1 MQAAALAVC
10 QYLAVESAH
19 PSSPLFEESSSSEAT
34 TPVTVQHVRPP
45 KQKKQKTSPIP
56 PLPIVL
62 QLMEMGFPRKNIEF
76 ALKSLSG
83 TTGSASGVPG
93 TVSHDTTLN
102 LWNTLERLCLQTWS
116 CPCRSLSGIFVMYC
130 CEIYFQVLR
139 LWWAGCWTIQTFT
152 SLSCQMPT
160 RCQMSTL
167 MRRCWRSWRS
177 LSQLSLWYVTLSFIP
192 AIKTLNNESAATKPA
207 TFFSWHDSYYPY
219 VCDISLQE
227 QWWLKARRL
236 RRDQISKA
244 TMIMLC
250 TWERTFR

>member
-93 TVSHDTTLN
+93 KVSLDTN
-102 LWNTLERLCLQTWS
+102 LKFVKCIGEIVSPNLE
-116 CPCRSLSGIFVMYC
+116 
-130 CEIYFQVLR
+130 
-139 LWWAGCWTIQTFT
+139 
-152 SLSCQMPT
+152 
-160 RCQMSTL
+160 
-167 MRRCWRSWRS
+167 
-177 LSQLSLWYVTLSFIP
+177 LSLP
-192 AIKTLNNESAATKPA
+192 
-207 TFFSWHDSYYPY
+207 
-219 VCDISLQE
+219 
-227 QWWLKARRL
+227 
-236 RRDQISKA
+236 
-244 TMIMLC
+244 
-250 TWERTFR
+250 